1 LATTF
6 ILEGWRNL
14 LHDYQAVRHLGRTI
28 LIIVGLLLLAIV
40 ALTAPYGIS
49 QDQHVSAIFIK
60 AVNTGLRSARF
71 LLVGIIVA
79 FFVFTSYFALGW
91 KHFQFGI
98 LLGYGLYS
106 AASLA
111 CSAYAAKTMGQGLY
125 FSITM
130 IDSTAYILTL
140 VLWLTYLLRREPH
153 TSAQL
158 IPQSAKMDLEHW
170 NDALK
175 GYMNT

>member
-1 LATTF
+1 
-6 ILEGWRNL
+6 
-14 LHDYQAVRHLGRTI
+14 
-28 LIIVGLLLLAIV
+28 
-40 ALTAPYGIS
+40 
-49 QDQHVSAIFIK
+49 VSAMFIK
-60 AVNTGLRSARF
+60 AANTGLRSARF
-71 LLVGIIVA
+71 LLVGVIVA

-111 CSAYAAKTMGQGLY
+111 CSAYAAKTMGQGFY

-153 TSAQL
+153 TSMSL
-158 IPQSAKMDLEHW
+158 IPQSARADLEHW
-170 NDALK
+170 NDALN
-175 GYMNT
+175 GYMNK